1 MRECMYKPLF
11 ARVLIEREI
20 DKGKNGIIV
29 PDAIAKRHARCEGK
43 IIAMGPTADKT
54 IQVGMRAIFGR
65 HSGVW
70 LDNTYSLAKNPQ
82 GQIGTKDNDDG
93 TLFLCQDEDLLAI
106 IEQGE

>member
-1 MRECMYKPLF
+1 MSNSAYRPLF

-43 IIAMGPTADKT
+43 IVAVGPTVDKT
-54 IQVGMRAIFGR
+54 VQVGMKVIFGR

-70 LDNTYSLAKNPQ
+70 LDNTYSLAKNSA

-93 TLFLCQDEDLLAI
+93 TMFLCADEDLLAI
-106 IEQGE
+106 IEQ